1 VKDVTCPAC
10 GVPAEVPNEAR
21 AYRCA
26 NCWAL
31 VEGLSTGRPRV
42 RNPVTTTLWT
52 VATVIV
58 GLVLF
63 AMIANLVLSLFELW
77 LA

>member
-1 VKDVTCPAC
+1 MKDVTCPTC
-10 GVPAEVPNEAR
+10 GVTAQVPNEAR
-21 AYRCA
+21 AYRCG

-31 VEGLSTGRPRV
+31 VEGLLNGHPRV

-58 GLVLF
+58 ALVLF
-63 AMIANLVLSLFELW
+63 TMILQLVFSAF
-77 LA
+77 

>member
-21 AYRCA
+21 AYRCG

-31 VEGLSTGRPRV
+31 VEGLTTGHPRV
-42 RNPVTTTLWT
+42 RNAVTTTLWT

-63 AMIANLVLSLFELW
+63 WMIVTFVISLIQSM
-77 LA
+77 

>member
-1 VKDVTCPAC
+1 VKDVTCPTC
-10 GVPAEVPNEAR
+10 GVTAQVPEEAR
-21 AYRCA
+21 AYRCG

-31 VEGLSTGRPRV
+31 VEGLLTGPPRV

-63 AMIANLVLSLFELW
+63 SMVWTLVFALFD
-77 LA
+77 

>member
-1 VKDVTCPAC
+1 VKDVTCPTC
-10 GVPAEVPNEAR
+10 WVPAQVPNEAR

-26 NCWAL
+26 NCGAL
-31 VEGLSTGRPRV
+31 VEGLLTGHPRA
-42 RNPVTTTLWT
+42 RNQVTTTLWT

-63 AMIANLVLSLFELW
+63 SMIVTLVLSLIR
-77 LA
+77 

>member
-1 VKDVTCPAC
+1 VKDVTCPTC
-10 GVPAEVPNEAR
+10 GVTAPVPNEAR
-21 AYRCA
+21 AYRCG

-31 VEGLSTGRPRV
+31 VEGLLTDQPRV

-63 AMIANLVLSLFELW
+63 GMIMQLVFAVL
-77 LA
+77 